1 MLKIEQLQQKFGVEG
16 AVRIEAGRGSLPK
29 IVVATDLGSAEIY
42 LFGAQVAQFQPRG
55 AAPVLFLSRSSFFD
69 GRKPIRGGIP
79 LVFPWFGP
87 RADLPESP
95 PHGFARTRD
104 WEIESCDARADGSV
118 RIVLASGGDDATMRL
133 WPHSFSLRFIVIVS
147 RTLDATLEVRNIS
160 KGDVRFEDAL
170 HTYLAVGDVR
180 SISVEGLDGADY
192 VDRADGEKR
201 KKEQAK
207 VIGLTGETDR
217 LYYSTAMK
225 VMVRDPALKRSIIV
239 EKEHSGATGRVE
251 SMEREVGP
259 NEGYGPRRVAVDGLR
274 GNGQRRNCAV
284 QLPANATHRM
294 SRGSAWRLYRRKVLP
309 QIKIRC
315 TQIKEK
321 TVAFSSVLI

>member
-239 EKEHSGATGRVE
+239 EKEHSGATVVWNPWSEKSAQMKDMGPDEWQSMVCVE
-251 SMEREVGP
+251 TANAR
-259 NEGYGPRRVAVDGLR
+259 D
-274 GNGQRRNCAV
+274 CAV

-294 SRGSAWRLYRRKVLP
+294 SARIG
-309 QIKIRC
+309 
-315 TQIKEK
+315 
-321 TVAFSSVLI
+321 VAAL